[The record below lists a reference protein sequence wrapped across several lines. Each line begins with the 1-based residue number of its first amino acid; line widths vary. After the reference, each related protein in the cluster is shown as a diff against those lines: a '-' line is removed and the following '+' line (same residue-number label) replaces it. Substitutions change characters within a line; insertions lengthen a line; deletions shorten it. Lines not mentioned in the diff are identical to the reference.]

1 MHYGEVYNINTI
13 SLRLFNV
20 YGLRAR
26 SNNNY
31 GAMFGVFLSQI
42 YHNKKIT
49 IVGTGNQKRDFL
61 FVDDV
66 VEAIHLSIVKKLANQ
81 ILNIG
86 YGKPI
91 SINKVV
97 SYLKHNK
104 KTYILKDLENH
115 I

>member
-26 SNNNY
+26 SNNY

-49 IVGTGNQKRDFL
+49 IVGTGNQKRFYLLMMSLKL
-61 FVDDV
+61 F
-66 VEAIHLSIVKKLANQ
+66 LSIVK
-81 ILNIG
+81 IS
-86 YGKPI
+86 KP
-91 SINKVV
+91 NFE
-97 SYLKHNK
+97 YRLW
-104 KTYILKDLENH
+104 
-115 I
+115 